1 MFRPVIERYN
11 DLAEDER
18 YAVRDYIR
26 KFTRTYSYITQIV
39 RLHDKELFA
48 EYLYASNLLRL
59 LPKSEKE
66 IVDIDD
72 KIKLEYAKLKETHTG
87 AIILD
92 EKQVV
97 YVSNNDTG
105 SKKQNKKKILLKVL
119 LKK

>member
-1 MFRPVIERYN
+1 M
-11 DLAEDER
+11 
-18 YAVRDYIR
+18 
-26 KFTRTYSYITQIV
+26 
-39 RLHDKELFA
+39 
-48 EYLYASNLLRL
+48 RL

-66 IVDIDD
+66 IVYIDD

-105 SKKQNKKKILLKVL
+105 SKKQNKKNKKDDANDATKIDNTGNALLAFTLLKNTKSNVFN
-119 LKK
+119 KE